1 MTQCFFLISI
11 ILLIKMFLSF
21 ALMVFTKQSLYIHL
35 FCNFFCDLNATI
47 ETFIYVLL
55 KIRDGP
61 FNSFKQHL
69 RTHSKIIISYSPY
82 LQKIFFG
89 SPRCLGSRRS
99 LLLPR
104 PRAVPDSAVLRF
116 LPPLRSASAC
126 SDYRRGGYKGMRKL
140 RVHSF
145 ASAKFQ
151 HLSYRMFRYQ
161 LEVLNIL

>member
-126 SDYRRGGYKGMRKL
+126 SRIIAEADIRGCENLGFIRL
-140 RVHSF
+140 PP
-145 ASAKFQ
+145 
-151 HLSYRMFRYQ
+151 
-161 LEVLNIL
+161 LNFSTYHIECLDTSQKC